1 VALTSDF
8 VDLLRSRLKEPRL
21 HLPGRTMAPELSY
34 GRHAGP
40 VGSDAR
46 QAAVLV
52 LLFPGVDG
60 RWQLLMTIRAAEMT
74 SHAGQVSFPGG
85 KVEAG
90 ETPEQAA
97 LREYEEELG
106 TLPVGLEIVGR
117 LASVFV
123 FVSNFDVTPVVAIAQ
138 VPPELRPNPG
148 EVAGVITIPWEVL
161 AEPATRQEIRIERR
175 GLSFVAPC
183 YRVEGFSI
191 WGATAIM
198 LEEML
203 GVLAD

>member
-1 VALTSDF
+1 MT
-8 VDLLRSRLKEPRL
+8 
-21 HLPGRTMAPELSY
+21 PELSY

-40 VGSDAR
+40 VGGDAR

-52 LLFPGVDG
+52 LLFRAVDG
-60 RWQLLMTIRAAEMT
+60 RWQVLMTIRAAEMT

-106 TLPVGLEIVGR
+106 QLPAGLELVGR

-123 FVSNFDVTPVVAIAQ
+123 FVSNFHVTPCVAVAAA
-138 VPPELRPNPG
+138 PPEVQPNPG
-148 EVAGVITIPWEVL
+148 EVAGVLTVPWEVL
-161 AEPATRQEIRIERR
+161 AEPATRQELRIERR
-175 GLSFVAPC
+175 GLSFLAPC

-191 WGATAIM
+191 WGATAMM
-198 LEEML
+198 LEEL
-203 GVLAD
+203 LKVLEE